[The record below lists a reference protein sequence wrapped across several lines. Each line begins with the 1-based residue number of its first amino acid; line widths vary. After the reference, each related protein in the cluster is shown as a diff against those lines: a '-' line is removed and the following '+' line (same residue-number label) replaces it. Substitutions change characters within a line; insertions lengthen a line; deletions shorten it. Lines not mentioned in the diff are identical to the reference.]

1 MRGPTAASLCSPYR
15 GTLKHMPSLYC
26 SLRIAGISKR
36 EEELVPNIDYS
47 TSNFAA
53 LSQYFFVAL
62 KALYCILGIDGK
74 ASLLSW
80 KKNFVL
86 ILQLLTSR
94 KTYCIVNTL
103 LKIIQ
108 FILHI
113 SQGRLEILQKV
124 QRI

>member
-62 KALYCILGIDGK
+62 KALLYIRNRWKGISVVLEK
-74 ASLLSW
+74 KLCLNFTTFNKSKNLLH
-80 KKNFVL
+80 
-86 ILQLLTSR
+86 
-94 KTYCIVNTL
+94 C
-103 LKIIQ
+103 
-108 FILHI
+108 
-113 SQGRLEILQKV
+113 
-124 QRI
+124 